1 MAKWSHQLGWH
12 GEICSVGFWWEGFCG
27 RLFSSI
33 ATSKSEVLF
42 VVCQRCMWT
51 GHSFSG
57 DWRTHWTTFG
67 RSEAIWAALP
77 PQFCETWKVAT
88 DVGVGQLEGALLE
101 HATHACS
108 LYVSVGLWGWC
119 APETCA
125 DCIRHVG
132 YWWEVCKIMECY
144 ITEELCIV
152 SWQEAAAHLAGQD
165 VAGSVELEW
174 PQSRSWHSAAC
185 RWVRHKLLFGSHHI
199 FLFWAWR
206 GVAVVWQKS
215 CSEQDVVSGRWRRFG
230 DGRRVSIW
238 VLAWCARTGQLVWI
252 TVTQHVWWNATLGT
266 AWLDWWNKEAQKGGG
281 WWAACAEELHYQ
293 VACNTLG

>member
-1 MAKWSHQLGWH
+1 MESPVGMTRWNLLSWFLVRRFLWKIILIDCHVQVRGPFCCLPKVHVDRALLFGGLEHSLNLILKKWSNMSW
-12 GEICSVGFWWEGFCG
+12 VT
-27 RLFSSI
+27 
-33 ATSKSEVLF
+33 ATILRDLKSRN
-42 VVCQRCMWT
+42 RCW
-51 GHSFSG
+51 
-57 DWRTHWTTFG
+57 
-67 RSEAIWAALP
+67 
-77 PQFCETWKVAT
+77 
-88 DVGVGQLEGALLE
+88 VGQLEGALLE
-101 HATHACS
+101 HATHVCS

-144 ITEELCIV
+144 ITEELCIL

-185 RWVRHKLLFGSHHI
+185 RWVRHILLFGSHHI

-230 DGRRVSIW
+230 DGRRPY
-238 VLAWCARTGQLVWI
+238 VLRHSSLLGNQLESGFCKNVICLARAFQR
-252 TVTQHVWWNATLGT
+252 
-266 AWLDWWNKEAQKGGG
+266 
-281 WWAACAEELHYQ
+281 
-293 VACNTLG
+293 